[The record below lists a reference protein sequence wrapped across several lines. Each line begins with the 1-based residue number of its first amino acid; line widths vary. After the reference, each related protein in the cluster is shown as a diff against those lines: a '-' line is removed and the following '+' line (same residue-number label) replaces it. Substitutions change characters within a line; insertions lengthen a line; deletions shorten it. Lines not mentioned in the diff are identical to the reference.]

1 MKRLLNVLSIA
12 AVAIAAVTAGNA
24 LAQRD
29 YPAKPIRLIVPFA
42 PGGPSDILART
53 VAQKLT
59 EAMKQTVIVDNRA
72 TASGTVGTDIAA
84 KSPPDGY
91 TMVLIGVGAL
101 TINAAMYPKLP
112 YDTLRDL
119 APVSV
124 LSSAPYILVVHP
136 SLPVKS
142 LQQLIALAK
151 ARPGQLNYA
160 SGGPGYL
167 LGMELLKEQTGMNI
181 VYIPYKGAGPAMND
195 LIAGHVQVMMVNM
208 ISGLTLAKSGRIRAI
223 GVTSVE
229 RSQFAPELPTLEET
243 GAPGLDVKGQHL
255 ILVPSD
261 TPRDI
266 IARLHQEIVRV
277 LQAAELKERLANEGA
292 VVVGSTPEQAAAL
305 VRAELERWTR
315 LVKRLRLTTD

>member
-1 MKRLLNVLSIA
+1 MRLLNVLSIA
-12 AVAIAAVTAGNA
+12 SVTIAAVTAGNA

-91 TMVLIGVGAL
+91 TMILIGVSAL

-223 GVTSVE
+223 GVTSAQ
-229 RSQFAPELPTLEET
+229 RSQWAPELPTLEET

-255 ILVPSD
+255 ILVPSG

-266 IARLHQEIVRV
+266 IARLHQEIIKV
-277 LQAAELKERLANEGA
+277 LQAPELKERLANEGA

>member
-1 MKRLLNVLSIA
+1 MYKRQV
-12 AVAIAAVTAGNA
+12 
-24 LAQRD
+24 
-29 YPAKPIRLIVPFA
+29 
-42 PGGPSDILART
+42 
-53 VAQKLT
+53 
-59 EAMKQTVIVDNRA
+59 KQTVIVDNRA

-91 TMVLIGVGAL
+91 TMILIGVSAL

-255 ILVPSD
+255 ILVPSG

-266 IARLHQEIVRV
+266 IARLHQEIIKV
-277 LQAAELKERLANEGA
+277 LQAHELKERLANEGA

>member
-1 MKRLLNVLSIA
+1 MRLLNVLSIA
-12 AVAIAAVTAGNA
+12 SVAIAAVTAGNA

-91 TMVLIGVGAL
+91 TMILIGVSAL

-151 ARPGQLNYA
+151 ARPG
-160 SGGPGYL
+160 
-167 LGMELLKEQTGMNI
+167 
-181 VYIPYKGAGPAMND
+181 
-195 LIAGHVQVMMVNM
+195 
-208 ISGLTLAKSGRIRAI
+208 
-223 GVTSVE
+223 
-229 RSQFAPELPTLEET
+229 
-243 GAPGLDVKGQHL
+243 
-255 ILVPSD
+255 
-261 TPRDI
+261 
-266 IARLHQEIVRV
+266 
-277 LQAAELKERLANEGA
+277 
-292 VVVGSTPEQAAAL
+292 
-305 VRAELERWTR
+305 
-315 LVKRLRLTTD
+315 